1 MQFREGL
8 LQLAIGV
15 GAVIAACVAGCS
27 ATRVTQP
34 LPVGPDTYKVSSRTV
49 HGGTAPARDAAV
61 SAASQHCA
69 RLSKKLLV
77 LRSSTNTGLNAD
89 EGVVDLTF
97 RCLAAGD
104 PELRTSR

>member
-61 SAASQHCA
+61 SAANQHCA
-69 RLSKKLLV
+69 RL
-77 LRSSTNTGLNAD
+77 TNSGFNAD